1 MRGPGTRRR
10 RTLSITSLIDVIF
23 LLLLFFMLASSFTR
37 FGELEVDNV
46 SAASPGAAG
55 ARRDTPT
62 LVVERRRLLLEGGE
76 TTRAA
81 LVQRL
86 GDRPG
91 ALEVRVSP
99 GVTSQRLVDVLVL
112 LEPISGLDVHLVAPS

>member
-1 MRGPGTRRR
+1 MRGLRARRR

-37 FGELEVDNV
+37 FSELEMSDV
-46 SAASPGAAG
+46 SAAAPAAAG
-55 ARRDTPT
+55 TPSETPT
-62 LVVERRRLLLEGGE
+62 LVIERRRLFLEE
-76 TTRAA
+76 AEVTRAA
-81 LVQRL
+81 LLQRL

-91 ALEVRVSP
+91 PLEVRVSP

-112 LEPISGLDVHLVAPS
+112 LEPISGLDVNLVAPS